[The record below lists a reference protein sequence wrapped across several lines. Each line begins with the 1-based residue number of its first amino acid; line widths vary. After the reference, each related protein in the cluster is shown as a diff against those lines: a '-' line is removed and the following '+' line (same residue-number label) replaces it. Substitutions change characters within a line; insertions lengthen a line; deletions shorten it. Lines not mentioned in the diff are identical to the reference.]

1 MNGANIWIMIIA
13 SGIEISPERLA
24 AICRRYRII
33 ELAVFGSAAR
43 GGLSPDSDVDIFL
56 EFEPGAHPGLGFFE
70 LEDELSALFGRH
82 VDLGRKSLLKPI
94 VRRNALRDAVVLY
107 AA

>member
-1 MNGANIWIMIIA
+1 MRLA
-13 SGIEISPERLA
+13 SGIEVPPESVA

-43 GGLSPDSDVDIFL
+43 GDLRAGSDVDIFL
-56 EFEPGAHPGLGFFE
+56 EFEPGTHPGLGFFE
-70 LEDELSALFGRH
+70 LEDELSVLFGSH
-82 VDLGRKSLLKPI
+82 VDLSRKSLLKPL